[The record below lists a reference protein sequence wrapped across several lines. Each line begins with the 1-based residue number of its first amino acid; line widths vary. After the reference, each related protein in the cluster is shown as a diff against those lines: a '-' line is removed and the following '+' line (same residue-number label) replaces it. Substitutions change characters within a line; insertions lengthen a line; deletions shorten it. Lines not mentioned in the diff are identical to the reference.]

1 VVAVAETHS
10 FRRLPSYTDP
20 VLTALLLYLTV
31 AVVTLLAWNRWVT
44 HLSRGAGIVLI
55 LLPFLFTGPALVT
68 NRVYG
73 GYDILFLSQPFS
85 DYAQEN
91 GFTTAHNGLLVD
103 HVLQMVPW
111 QQQVRQSL
119 AHRQWPLWNPAM
131 DSGEVLAAGMQAAPL
146 NPLNL
151 IALLLPLD
159 LATTF
164 NASMI
169 FFLGAL
175 FTFAFAR
182 EIECSEGAAL
192 IAAAGFTLCGAMAF
206 FASWPHGRSWTV
218 LPFVLLAV
226 RRVARKRD
234 VEAFSLLTFAFA
246 LLIVFGHP
254 ETMLHVAAIGAA
266 FGIFEIVPL
275 RRQWWRPAAIALV
288 AGALALLLTA
298 ILLLPFLAVLTYS
311 FEYWIRQTPPPPAA
325 AHEVWKAVRAT
336 FLPYYGG
343 ASWHTPTSEW
353 DFGMARVGSVIL
365 ALAVI
370 ASVRLWRRRDVRFF
384 GVLCAVTMLAS
395 WKAPPVDRF
404 LRALPLFKLA
414 LNDRLGFAAALSLAL
429 LAAMAFDASA
439 RRDRRIVIIVAAVLA
454 IATAW
459 FWRLQVSIGVDPKLL
474 IAAAG
479 AELIGM
485 AILFAAMGTASR
497 RGAMVLIVAAI
508 AGQRLIEDSNIHPT
522 LPRHMFYPSVPLI
535 ATIPRDP
542 LYRFTAIGN
551 MVIPNVATMYGLEDI
566 RGYSAMTYVP
576 YVETMSLWCP
586 AQKRTY
592 HDVTDLSLPFLSFL
606 GVRHAITP
614 RTMEPPPEWRIVA
627 DDRSS
632 RLMENTRA
640 IPRVFVPRRIRF
652 IDSDQRTLEEMAAAT
667 DFTDEAWILT
677 HDVPPQLIENGEAV
691 LQVHR
696 TGARYEIDAD
706 VHSACRIVITEA
718 SWPGWRAYIDG
729 RRVRMEQANRAF
741 LSMYVP
747 PGRHHLQVVYLPDA
761 FVRGRV
767 VSLGTLSLIVI
778 AIGVRRWRRSSI
790 RT

>member
-1 VVAVAETHS
+1 M
-10 FRRLPSYTDP
+10 
-20 VLTALLLYLTV
+20 LTALLLYLAV
-31 AVVTLLAWNRWVT
+31 AAGTLLAWNRWVMP
-44 HLSRGAGIVLI
+44 LSRGMAIVLL

-85 DYAQEN
+85 DYAQEY

-103 HVLQMVPW
+103 HVLQMAPW
-111 QQQVRQSL
+111 QRQVRQSF
-119 AHRQWPLWNPAM
+119 AQHQWPLWNPAM

-164 NASMI
+164 NAAMI

-182 EIECSEGAAL
+182 ELECSEGAAL

-218 LPFVLLAV
+218 LPFVMLAV
-226 RRVARKRD
+226 RRVVRNRD
-234 VEAFSLLTFAFA
+234 AAAFSLLTIAFV

-254 ETMLHVAAIGAA
+254 ETMLHVAAIGAVY
-266 FGIFEIVPL
+266 GIFELVPVW
-275 RRQWWRPAAIALV
+275 RQWRRPTAIALA
-288 AGALALLLTA
+288 AGAVALLLTA
-298 ILLLPFLAVLTYS
+298 ISLLPFLAALPYS
-311 FEYWIRQTPPPPAA
+311 FDYLIRQTPPPPAA

-353 DFGMARVGSVIL
+353 DFGLARVGSVIL
-365 ALAVI
+365 ALALI
-370 ASVRLWRRRDVRFF
+370 AAFRLWRRRDVRF
-384 GVLCAVTMLAS
+384 LIALSAVALLAS
-395 WKAPPVDRF
+395 WKAPPVDQL
-404 LRALPLFKLA
+404 LRKLPLFKIA
-414 LNDRLGFAAALSLAL
+414 LNDRLGFAAALALAL
-429 LAAMAFDASA
+429 LAAMAFDAFA
-439 RRDRRIVIIVAAVLA
+439 RHDRRIVLAVAAALA

-459 FWRLQVSIGVDPKLL
+459 FWRMQLSIRVDPKLL
-474 IAAAG
+474 IAGAA
-479 AELIGM
+479 AELIGI
-485 AILFAAMGTASR
+485 AILFAALGTSSR
-497 RGAMVLIVAAI
+497 RVAVTLIVLAI
-508 AGQRLIEDSNIHPT
+508 AGQRLIEDGNIHPT
-522 LPRHMFYPSVPLI
+522 LPRRMFYPSVPLI
-535 ATIPRDP
+535 AAVPRDP

-551 MVIPNVATMYGLEDI
+551 MVIPNVATMYGLEDV
-566 RGYSAMTYVP
+566 RGYSAMTYYP
-576 YVETMSLWCP
+576 YVETMKLWCP
-586 AQKRTY
+586 TQKRTY
-592 HDVTDLSLPFLSFL
+592 HDITDLSLPFLSFL

-614 RTMEPPPEWRIVA
+614 RTMEPLPGWHVIA
-627 DDRSS
+627 DDRTS
-632 RLMENTRA
+632 RLIENTRA

-652 IDSDQRTLEEMAAAT
+652 IDSDQRTLEEMAAAA

-677 HDVPPQLIENGEAV
+677 HDVPPQLFDNGAAE

-696 TGARYEIDAD
+696 IGSRYEIDAD

-718 SWPGWRAYIDG
+718 SWPGWRATVDG

-741 LSMYVP
+741 LSMYLP
-747 PGRHHLQVVYLPDA
+747 PGRHHLRVAYLPDS
-761 FVRGRV
+761 FMRGRAI
-767 VSLGTLSLIVI
+767 SLGTLSLLAV
-778 AIGVRRWRRSSI
+778 AVGVKRWRRHA
-790 RT
+790 